1 MTWEKL
7 TGTPVKVQSVMIY
20 QTNKG
25 ALLVSLDIVPRD
37 GTVSKIFLSIQDV
50 QFLSESF
57 TKILAEIRER
67 KESN

>member
-7 TGTPVKVQSVMIY
+7 TGTHVALRSIASY
-20 QTNKG
+20 QTREG
-25 ALLVSLDIVPRD
+25 SLLVSLDIVPRD

-57 TKILAEIRER
+57 AKILAAIRER